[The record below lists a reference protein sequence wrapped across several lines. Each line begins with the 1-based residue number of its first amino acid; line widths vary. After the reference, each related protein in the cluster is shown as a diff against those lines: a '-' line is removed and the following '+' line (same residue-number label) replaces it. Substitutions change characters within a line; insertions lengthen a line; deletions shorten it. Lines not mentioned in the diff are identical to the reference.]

1 MQTAR
6 RLYVYLMTGIGLGV
20 LIWGVTLLLTTLF
33 EALGLEA
40 EAISP
45 GEQFTRERLTLAT
58 ALTAVALPVWLIH
71 WWLAERSVRPERR
84 DSDLER
90 SSTVR
95 GLFFAAVLGVLL
107 VIAFNAASR
116 IIDSLLLGVLGQSL
130 TYRSPLAPPLALLL
144 AAGTAW
150 GYHVFVRLRDM
161 ARGPIADDAAW
172 LPRLYLYLAALGSLL
187 VLTFALTGLADLLR
201 RLVFEQEQGGF
212 GEADWWAFPLASAIS
227 GIVVGGIGWSAHWAF
242 ANRLR
247 DDPGWRGVGE
257 RASRLRLAYFVAV
270 LVIASAA
277 VIAYLAGAATPP
289 IQAALGVWES
299 QNGTPV
305 GHALVAVVNA
315 AIFAAVW
322 WLHLGWLRAENRA
335 IERMPVAWRLEAY
348 PMALVGLAFG
358 AVSIGWL
365 LGLTLD
371 VLLGGSRTLSA
382 GSVWEREL
390 AGFLP
395 FAVLG
400 FALWIW
406 QWARIS
412 ARYAST
418 PRLEVASAVRRTALL
433 LVIGVTI
440 VVGIISLGL
449 ILYRLF
455 GTLFGVQLG
464 GDIVSELSTPLGA
477 LIVALAVIAYHVLA
491 LRRDQQWR
499 EAAGGAAAPSPV
511 SGGLAL
517 ALLGPSG
524 ARTADVE
531 AVLARLRAQL
541 PAGYRLER
549 GVPPGPTPLA
559 DPPGETSGELSP
571 ADR

>member
-45 GEQFTRERLTLAT
+45 GEQLARERLTLAT

-71 WWLAERSVRPERR
+71 WWLAERSVRPERP
-84 DSDLER
+84 DFDLER

-95 GLFFAAVLGVLL
+95 GLFFAVVLGVLL
-107 VIAFNAASR
+107 VIGFNAASR
-116 IIDSLLLGVLGQSL
+116 IVDSLLLGVLGQSL

-144 AAGTAW
+144 TAGTAW

-187 VLTFALTGLADLLR
+187 VLAFALTGLADLLR
-201 RLVFEQEQGGF
+201 RLVFEQEQAGF
-212 GEADWWAFPLASAIS
+212 GEADWWAFPLASSIS
-227 GIVVGGIGWSAHWAF
+227 GIAVGGIGWAAHWGF

-247 DDPGWRGVGE
+247 NDPGWRGVAE

-277 VIAYLAGAATPP
+277 VVVYLAGAATPL

-299 QNGTPV
+299 QNGAPA
-305 GHALVAVVNA
+305 GHALVGVVNA
-315 AIFAAVW
+315 AVFAAVW
-322 WLHLGWLRAENRA
+322 WLHLGWLHAENRA
-335 IERMPVAWRLEAY
+335 IERMPLAWRLAAY

-371 VLLGGSRTLSA
+371 VLLGGGRTLSA

-395 FAVLG
+395 FALLG

-418 PRLEVASAVRRTALL
+418 PRLEAASAVRRTALL

-440 VVGIISLGL
+440 VAGIISLGL

-464 GDIVSELSTPLGA
+464 GDIASELSTPLGA
-477 LIVALAVIAYHVLA
+477 LIVALAVIAYHVIA

-499 EAAGGAAAPSPV
+499 ETAGAAAAPPPL
-511 SGGLAL
+511 SGGVAL

-524 ARTADVE
+524 VRTADVE

-541 PAGYRLER
+541 PEGYRLET
-549 GVPPGPTPLA
+549 GVPSTPTPLA
-559 DPPGETSGELSP
+559 DPPGEAPGALGP